1 MALLGG
7 SLFLVKPVCFLK
19 RRSAWTLEMHGRSLL
34 GSTLFARFLG
44 EAPALAILKEA
55 FLFSGLAGAS
65 SRSLDSFKSLMN
77 LLLFN
82 FWTLR
87 GSPKEQ

>member
-1 MALLGG
+1 MQ
-7 SLFLVKPVCFLK
+7 
-19 RRSAWTLEMHGRSLL
+19 GRSLL
-34 GSTLFARFLG
+34 GKTLFARLLG

-82 FWTLR
+82 FWMLS

>member
-1 MALLGG
+1 MQ
-7 SLFLVKPVCFLK
+7 
-19 RRSAWTLEMHGRSLL
+19 GRSLL
-34 GSTLFARFLG
+34 GNTLFARLLG
-44 EAPALAILKEA
+44 EAPALAILNEA

-77 LLLFN
+77 LLLFS
-82 FWTLR
+82 FWMLR